1 MSAKIIAVA
10 NMKGGVGKTATVVSL
25 AEALAASGHR
35 VLVIDLD
42 AQANA
47 SVCIAGDAM
56 LAMLMARRAT
66 IEGFL
71 EDQLLGKKKM
81 SFADC
86 VRSNVSNVAHLN
98 QQLAISL
105 LPSSPELRRFEYRI
119 IHDLTQ
125 IRMSWTDIV
134 KGLSAVMSV
143 QLKKARKD
151 YDFIL
156 IDCAPGISVLTEVSI
171 RLADLVIVPTIA
183 DFLSTFGLQQFCITL
198 SDRGLANSMK
208 KPSQLPHVLITRRRQ
223 VNVHAETAA
232 KLRNEDTAE
241 KPAFK
246 MFETEI
252 PETVAIANALGLI
265 DQFPIF
271 SQKWG
276 PTVTPLLQDLV
287 GEITEVLDVHRS

>member
-25 AEALAASGHR
+25 AEALAAGGAR
-35 VLVIDLD
+35 VLVLDLD

-47 SVCIAGDAM
+47 SICLAGDAM
-56 LAMLMARRAT
+56 LALLMARKAT

-71 EDQLLGKKKM
+71 EDQLLGKKRM

-86 VRSNVSNVAHLN
+86 VRGNISNVVHLN

-125 IRMSWTDIV
+125 LKMSWSNIIE
-134 KGLSAVMSV
+134 GLSAVMSV
-143 QLKKARKD
+143 HLKKARKD

-171 RLADLVIVPTIA
+171 RLADLVIVPTIP
-183 DFLSTFGLQQFCITL
+183 DFLSTFGLQAFCITL
-198 SDRGLANSMK
+198 SDRGLADTVR
-208 KPSQLPHVLITRRRQ
+208 KPPRLPHVLITRRRQ
-223 VNVHAETAA
+223 VNIHARTAEV
-232 KLRNEDTAE
+232 LRNEDTAE

-246 MFETEI
+246 VFETEI
-252 PETVAIANALGLI
+252 PETVAIADALGQI
-265 DQFPIF
+265 DKFPIF

-276 PTVTPLLQDLV
+276 PVVTPLLQDLV
-287 GEITEVLDVHRS
+287 AEIGEALHVHRA

>member
-25 AEALAASGHR
+25 AEALAASGFR

-47 SVCIAGDAM
+47 SVCLAGDSI
-56 LAMLMARRAT
+56 LATLMARRAT

-119 IHDLTQ
+119 IHDLTLSK
-125 IRMSWTDIV
+125 MSWTDIV

-198 SDRGLANSMK
+198 SDRGLADSIRK
-208 KPSQLPHVLITRRRQ
+208 SSRLPHVLITRRRQ

-232 KLRNEDTAE
+232 KLRNEETAE

-246 MFETEI
+246 MFDTEI

-276 PTVTPLLQDLV
+276 PAVTPLLQDLV
-287 GEITEVLDVHRS
+287 REITEALDVHRS

>member
-25 AEALAASGHR
+25 AEALAASGFR

-47 SVCIAGDAM
+47 SVCLAGDSM
-56 LAMLMARRAT
+56 LATLMARRAT

-125 IRMSWTDIV
+125 SKMSWTDII

-171 RLADLVIVPTIA
+171 RLAD
-183 DFLSTFGLQQFCITL
+183 S
-198 SDRGLANSMK
+198 
-208 KPSQLPHVLITRRRQ
+208 
-223 VNVHAETAA
+223 
-232 KLRNEDTAE
+232 
-241 KPAFK
+241 
-246 MFETEI
+246 
-252 PETVAIANALGLI
+252 AIASPPSSASPAG
-265 DQFPIF
+265 
-271 SQKWG
+271 
-276 PTVTPLLQDLV
+276 
-287 GEITEVLDVHRS
+287 